1 MQFPRMSVMVLA
13 CASIWCVGG
22 CFGIHKP
29 HGLLPGDSDPGG
41 GLPGECVR
49 SANVLSGHVTNARDL
64 GGTPIEPA
72 GTVVCGALYRG
83 GPPSD
88 LSAEGC
94 DRFKQL
100 GIQTVVDLRTEG
112 ERQSV
117 PDSACIEARMVLA
130 PLPIPFNVSPT
141 DYLADLNAAPSVAGA
156 FTAFGDAAA
165 YPIYFHCTYG
175 RDRTGVVAAVVLRA
189 LGVSRADVMQDYLIS
204 QQTVGAYPASL
215 EAVLDEIDRRGI
227 DAYLAASGVS
237 AEQLEVL
244 RARAVVQ

>member
-1 MQFPRMSVMVLA
+1 MRSPGTCVMLLA
-13 CASIWCVGG
+13 CASLCSLAG

-29 HGLLPGDSDPGG
+29 HGLPPGDGDNEGGVPGQ
-41 GLPGECVR
+41 CVR
-49 SANVLSGHVTNARDL
+49 SAKVLSGHATNARDL
-64 GGTPIEPA
+64 GGTPIDPVGA
-72 GTVVCGALYRG
+72 VVCGALYRG
-83 GPPSD
+83 GPLAD

-94 DRFKQL
+94 DRVNQL
-100 GIQTVVDLRTEG
+100 GIQTVIDLRTEG

-117 PDSACIEARMVLA
+117 PDSACIDARVVLA

-141 DYLADLNAAPSVAGA
+141 DYLADLNAAPSVAAA
-156 FTAFGDAAA
+156 FTAFGDEAA

-227 DAYLAASGVS
+227 ESYLADSGVS
-237 AEQLEVL
+237 AQQLEVL
-244 RARAVVQ
+244 RARAVVR